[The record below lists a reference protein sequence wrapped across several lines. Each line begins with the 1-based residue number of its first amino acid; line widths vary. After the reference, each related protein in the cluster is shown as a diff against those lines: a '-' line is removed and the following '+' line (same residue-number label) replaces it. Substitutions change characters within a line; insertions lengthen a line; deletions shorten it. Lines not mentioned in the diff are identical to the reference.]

1 MEEKNDIA
9 AYYGGPPSW
18 YYRDREEEL
27 KRREFIRQWGQGG
40 EYTLVN
46 PQTGEWKYSRNIDDM
61 NRRALEELRMRAEF
75 DAYKRSMW
83 FKYECVEEA
92 LKKIREIIAEN
103 TKNYPHVKEEVLRM
117 DPPAGEGDIY
127 NVKVTWAFKIG
138 PMGRDMITLDA
149 DQNGMRIRYFN
160 PQYINSVN
168 LRKIAWDYLNFRGDN
183 GSVGDGFV
191 TTVLKRLFNR
201 NDYDYQN
208 LYDMS
213 STKAQDAIKECITK
227 TVKLNKFLERMEKQ
241 PLEETVKQ
249 KEQINEK
256 IAALHNEI
264 DQLQRAATT
273 KIEKITQAMDI

>member
-9 AYYGGPPSW
+9 AYYGGPRW
-18 YYRDREEEL
+18 YDRDREEEF

-83 FKYECVEEA
+83 FKYECVEES

-138 PMGRDMITLDA
+138 PMGRDLITLDA
-149 DQNGMRIRYFN
+149 DQNGMRIKYFN

-168 LRKIAWDYLNFRGDN
+168 IRKIAWDYLNFRGDT
-183 GSVGDGFV
+183 GKVGDGFV

-213 STKAQDAIKECITK
+213 STTAQDAIKECITK
-227 TVKLNKFLERMEKQ
+227 VVKLNKFLERMEKH

-256 IAALHNEI
+256 ITALHNEI

>member
-1 MEEKNDIA
+1 M
-9 AYYGGPPSW
+9 
-18 YYRDREEEL
+18 
-27 KRREFIRQWGQGG
+27 
-40 EYTLVN
+40 VN
-46 PQTGEWKYSRNIDDM
+46 PQTDEWYFRRNLEDL

-83 FKYECVEEA
+83 FKYEAVEEA

-103 TKNYPHVKEEVLRM
+103 TKNYPHVKEGVLRM

-127 NVKVTWAFKIG
+127 NVKVTWSFKMG
-138 PMGRDMITLDA
+138 PMSRDMITLDA

-183 GSVGDGFV
+183 GNVGDGFV
-191 TTVLKRLFNR
+191 TTVLKRLFSR

-227 TVKLNKFLERMEKQ
+227 VVKLNKFLEIMEKQ

-256 IAALHNEI
+256 IAALHEEM